1 MKNVLGYLANIILVA
16 GLMFFA
22 PALVGL
28 IYLEYFS
35 VINFVGLAVTFTTSG
50 FLLRK
55 RLPLQEVTLLEAMVT
70 SALAWLVVSGIGAIP
85 YTTIAGMPYLDAYF
99 EAMSGFTTTG
109 MTLIRDVE
117 VMPYSLLFWR
127 SFTQWIGGVGI
138 VVLFIL
144 FVTPTGLGV
153 GVWRLY
159 TAEAREERLA
169 ASTKASVK
177 RIWQIYIIYTVACA
191 LLLMLV
197 GINPFEAVNH
207 SLAAL
212 ATGGFST
219 RNLSVEAFNNPA
231 AEAILTLFMFL
242 GAINFLV
249 HLRVFNRGP
258 YEFVK
263 SSEVRGSLFIVAASS
278 ALISLDL
285 VTHGLANVIEALR
298 ISIFQ
303 TVSTMTTT
311 GYASVDIMIFPP
323 LSKMILL
330 ILMTV
335 GGGVGSTAGAIK
347 VIRVIIL
354 AKLVYYLLTKMT
366 LPPSTIKP
374 MMMGGHP
381 LHEEEALRVAGF
393 FAAYILL
400 IIGGVLILTTYG
412 LDPFASSSAVFSALG
427 NVGPAFLPLYELPVI
442 PKITLIFEMWAG
454 RLEIIP
460 ILLLLMPRSWGKL
473 LERS

>member
-1 MKNVLGYLANIILVA
+1 M
-16 GLMFFA
+16 MFFA

-28 IYLEYFS
+28 IYSEYFS
-35 VINFVGLAVTFTTSG
+35 AINFVSVALTFTALG
-50 FLLRK
+50 FLLK
-55 RLPLQEVTLLEAMVT
+55 KMLPLQEVTLLEALVT
-70 SALAWLVVSGIGAIP
+70 AALAWLIVSGIGAIP
-85 YTTIAGMPYLDAYF
+85 YTIIAGMPYLDAYF

-109 MTLIRDVE
+109 MTLIHDVE

-169 ASTKASVK
+169 ASTKTSVK

-207 SLAAL
+207 SLTTL

-231 AEAILTLFMFL
+231 AEAILTVFMFL

-258 YEFVK
+258 HEFVK
-263 SSEVRGSLFIVAASS
+263 SNELRVSLLIVAASS
-278 ALISLDL
+278 ALIIWDL
-285 VTHGLANVIEALR
+285 VTHGFAGMVEALR
-298 ISIFQ
+298 VAVFQ
-303 TVSTMTTT
+303 TVSIMTTT
-311 GYASVDIMIFPP
+311 GYTTVDMMVFPP
-323 LSKMILL
+323 LSKVILL
-330 ILMTV
+330 ILMAV

-347 VIRVIIL
+347 VMRVIIL
-354 AKLVYYLLTKMT
+354 AKLIYYFLTKIT
-366 LPPSTIKP
+366 LPPSTVKP
-374 MMMGGHP
+374 MMVGGHP
-381 LHEEEALRVAGF
+381 LHEEEALRVACF
-393 FAAYILL
+393 FAVYVLLL
-400 IIGGVLILTTYG
+400 ICGGLILTAHG
-412 LDPFASSSAVFSALG
+412 FDPFASFSAVFSAQG
-427 NVGPAFLPLYELPVI
+427 NIGPAFLSLYELPVI

-460 ILLLLMPRSWGKL
+460 ILLLLMPRSWGRL
-473 LERS
+473 LERRKQL